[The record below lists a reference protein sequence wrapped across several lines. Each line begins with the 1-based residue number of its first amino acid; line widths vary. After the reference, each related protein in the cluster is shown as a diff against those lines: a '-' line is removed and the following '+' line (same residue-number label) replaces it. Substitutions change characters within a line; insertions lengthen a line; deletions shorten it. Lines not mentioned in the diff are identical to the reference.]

1 MEVHMWNWLNNTDT
15 GRAVRSYVVSFVT
28 VILGLFIADGADVF
42 AVSSTDLKAWLA
54 AGLAAVLPVIITA
67 LNPNDPRYGF
77 KKNV

>member
-1 MEVHMWNWLNNTDT
+1 MWNWLNNTDT

-54 AGLAAVLPVIITA
+54 AGLAAVLPVIVTA
-67 LNPNDPRYGF
+67 LNPNDPRYGI
-77 KKNV
+77 KNNA